1 MTLPQWG
8 VCTNFLGKDAY
19 SLHTEDFPLL
29 SRHFPYIELP
39 AMTVADLSRE
49 DFALLT
55 RAAEACSARFRVMTN
70 LFPARFQL
78 LSPHLDR
85 GELSAYLEGLLP
97 RCRALGCDTLVLGS
111 GKSRCLQ
118 SGQSQEEGYAALAGL
133 LNQTVLPLCRRF
145 GVRLT
150 SEALNPG
157 LTDFI
162 LDLWE
167 GRELALRCED
177 EVGLLADSLHLM
189 DHPQLERELEENS
202 PWITHVHLSGTGRA
216 APCFPLSPQLG
227 RFLSG
232 LKAIGYQGL
241 ASFECRMEQTGDME
255 AAKAAVIDHWNFG
268 SQEVP

>member
-118 SGQSQEEGYAALAGL
+118 SGQSQEEGYAAL
-133 LNQTVLPLCRRF
+133 
-145 GVRLT
+145 
-150 SEALNPG
+150 
-157 LTDFI
+157 
-162 LDLWE
+162 
-167 GRELALRCED
+167 
-177 EVGLLADSLHLM
+177 SLIH
-189 DHPQLERELEENS
+189 
-202 PWITHVHLSGTGRA
+202 I
-216 APCFPLSPQLG
+216 
-227 RFLSG
+227 
-232 LKAIGYQGL
+232 
-241 ASFECRMEQTGDME
+241 
-255 AAKAAVIDHWNFG
+255 
-268 SQEVP
+268 